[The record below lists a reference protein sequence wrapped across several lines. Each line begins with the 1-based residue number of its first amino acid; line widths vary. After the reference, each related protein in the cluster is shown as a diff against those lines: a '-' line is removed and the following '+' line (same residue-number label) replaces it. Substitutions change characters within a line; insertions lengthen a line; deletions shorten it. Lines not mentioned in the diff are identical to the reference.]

1 MDVVRL
7 GIEDISGSERYIKS
21 ENKLIMNI
29 SICPFFIYYTPCRPS
44 HIGRRLPHFGDML
57 ISLISPPHEDSLK
70 KSPAFLLGCNKEVL
84 RVFPMTY
91 RICVVL

>member
-29 SICPFFIYYTPCRPS
+29 LAYTHSLYITPHADRPTLDGDS
-44 HIGRRLPHFGDML
+44 RILETCLSPHRM
-57 ISLISPPHEDSLK
+57 K
-70 KSPAFLLGCNKEVL
+70 TV
-84 RVFPMTY
+84 
-91 RICVVL
+91 